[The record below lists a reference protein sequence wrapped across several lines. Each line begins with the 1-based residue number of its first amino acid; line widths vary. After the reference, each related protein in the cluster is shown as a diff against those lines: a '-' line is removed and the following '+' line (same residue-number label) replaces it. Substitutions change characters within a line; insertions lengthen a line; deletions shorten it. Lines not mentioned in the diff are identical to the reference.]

1 MKAMVWEGYAMKQG
15 LNAVCYEQEI
25 HIYFERVV
33 SLMEADFYEITL
45 SDGQCIQTKST
56 NVSFCGLKEKTSYEA
71 TLFLGQGGVKKLLD
85 KKCFTTTS
93 FKPRLDVTKAP
104 YFAVGDGKTLN
115 TVALQKALDE
125 ADGRVIYFPNGKYL
139 TGALTLHS
147 GTELYLEK
155 DARIIGSDDPKDYLP
170 MVPSR
175 SEGLHMMCYQSLINV
190 GDIDKDGV
198 CNTRDIII
206 RGGSIIGGGITLME
220 RMEES
225 AIEFTKDYIFSLS
238 EEELAAFDRGID
250 TINGR
255 LRGRLIEM
263 RNSANIVIS
272 NVSLGK
278 GPYWNLHFIY
288 CDNVLVHG
296 CNINTRGIHNGDG
309 LNPDSSTN
317 VTVFDCS
324 FDTGDNCIAIKSGR
338 NPEGNVVKRPTK
350 HVRIFDI
357 KGSGGGVAIGSEL
370 SGGCEDVRAWNLD
383 LSMSSLG
390 FGIKTTRKRGGLIK
404 DIHVYDSIM
413 PNLRLSAAYTCN
425 NDGEGAK
432 ELTRLEDISYENCVI
447 LGQSYTIFYGEEN
460 INKFEKTNIPSFLI
474 IGFDEE
480 QTFKNIVFTN
490 LKLKKKEQDARHIF
504 EVDNL
509 SGIDFGSMTT
519 IE

>member
-1 MKAMVWEGYAMKQG
+1 MKQG
-15 LNAVCYEQEI
+15 LNAVCYEQEM
-25 HIYFERVV
+25 HIYFERAA
-33 SLMEADFYEITL
+33 SLMEADSYEITL
-45 SDGQCIQTKST
+45 SDGQCIQTQNT
-56 NVSFCGLKEKTSYEA
+56 NASFYELKENTSYEA
-71 TLFLGQGGVKKLLD
+71 KLFLCLDGKKVLLD
-85 KKCFTTTS
+85 KAVFTTTA
-93 FKPRLDVTKAP
+93 FRPRLDVTKAP

-115 TVALQKALDE
+115 TDALQKVLDE
-125 ADGRVIYFPNGKYL
+125 ADGRVVYFPAGKYL

-147 GTELYLEK
+147 GTELYLEE
-155 DARIIGSDDPKDYLP
+155 DAVIMGSDDPEDYLP
-170 MVPSR
+170 LVPSR

-190 GDIDKDGV
+190 GDIDKDGA
-198 CNTRDIII
+198 CNTRDITI
-206 RGGSIIGGGITLME
+206 RGGSIIGGGIPLME
-220 RMEES
+220 RMEEE
-225 AIEFTKDYIFSLS
+225 ALEFTKDYIDSLS
-238 EEELAAFDRGID
+238 EEEIATFDRGVD

-263 RNSANIVIS
+263 RNTENVVIS

-317 VTVFDCS
+317 VTIFNCT

-390 FGIKTTRKRGGLIK
+390 FGIKTTRKRGGLIR

-425 NDGEGAK
+425 NDGKGAK
-432 ELTRLEDISYENCVI
+432 ELTKLEDISYENCVI
-447 LGQSYTIFYGEEN
+447 LGQGYTIFYGEEN
-460 INKFEKTNIPSFLI
+460 INKFEKTDIPSFLI

-480 QTFKNIVFTN
+480 QTFKNIAFSN
-490 LKLKKKEQDARHIF
+490 LKLKKKEQGARHIF